1 MYVKRNELTCKD
13 VEKMVASYVDEELD
27 INELE
32 AFMSHVETCANC
44 REELSIQ
51 FLVSTGLKS
60 LEAGNNFDLNYELL
74 ESIEHS
80 KKKVQKKRMF
90 QKIVSGTIIIVVVS
104 VCVTAVICLCFL
116 V

>member
-1 MYVKRNELTCKD
+1 MYVKKNELTCKD
-13 VEKMVASYVDEELD
+13 AEKMIASYVDEQLD

-32 AFMSHVETCANC
+32 AFMNHVETCENC
-44 REELSIQ
+44 KEELSIQ

-80 KKKVQKKRMF
+80 KKKVQKKRML
-90 QKIVSGTIIIVVVS
+90 QKIVSGTIIIIVVS
-104 VCVTAVICLCFL
+104 VCVTAAIWLCFW

>member
-1 MYVKRNELTCKD
+1 MYVNKNELTCKD
-13 VEKMVASYVDEELD
+13 AEKMIPLYISEQLD

-32 AFMSHVETCANC
+32 MFMDHVEVCASC
-44 REELSIQ
+44 KEELSIQ

-74 ESIEHS
+74 ESMEFSRRKIH
-80 KKKVQKKRMF
+80 KKRLLHRIF
-90 QKIVSGTIIIVVVS
+90 YGTIIIMVL
-104 VCVTAVICLCFL
+104 AVAIVAAIWLCFW

>member
-1 MYVKRNELTCKD
+1 MYVNKSELTCKEA
-13 VEKMVASYVDEELD
+13 EKMIPLYIEDHLD

-32 AFMSHVETCANC
+32 TFMNHVETCESC
-44 REELSIQ
+44 KEELSIQ

-74 ESIEHS
+74 ESLDFARRKIH
-80 KKKVQKKRMF
+80 KKRLF
-90 QKIVSGTIIIVVVS
+90 QRILAGTIII
-104 VCVTAVICLCFL
+104 AVLAIAIAVAIWLCFW